1 MPEKLL
7 VDVIIPVLN
16 EADYIYDCISSLQS
30 QTYGPENFGI
40 IVVDGGSDDETVKIV
55 MELKEKYP
63 NITLL
68 KHNRKYTSISLN
80 MAVKKSD
87 AKYIIR
93 MDAHADYSYDYV
105 EKCVEYIESTGADN
119 VGGPMIPVGKT
130 FFQKVVAASYYS
142 KFALGGR
149 KLHDPKYEGDVDT
162 VYLGSF
168 KRETLL
174 RLGMYD
180 ENLHRSEGRDLDFRI
195 VKNGGRVFLTPK
207 IRTYYYPKD
216 SFEGVFKQYF
226 EYGYGKIA
234 IIRKHKRPLKILQL
248 VPFAFLVFL
257 IAGGV
262 ASSVNVYFRYFYI
275 AMLILYLCFDAVFS
289 LSNGHIKGA
298 GQKLVLMALHFVIH
312 MAYGLGFSRGIVD
325 LLIFRKRSRM
335 ETSK

>member
-1 MPEKLL
+1 MAKKLL

-16 EADYIYDCISSLQS
+16 EEDYIYDCISSLQS

-68 KHNRKYTSISLN
+68 QHNGKYASISLN

-87 AKYIIR
+87 AIYIIR
-93 MDAHADYSYDYV
+93 MDVHADYSYDYV

-119 VGGPMIPVGKT
+119 VGGPMIPVGKSS
-130 FFQKVVAASYYS
+130 FQKVVAASYYS
-142 KFALGGR
+142 KFALGAR
-149 KLHDPKYEGDVDT
+149 KLHDPQYEGDVDT

-174 RLGMYD
+174 NMGMYD
-180 ENLHRSEGRDLDFRI
+180 ENLHRNEGRDLDFRI

-207 IRTYYYPKD
+207 IRTYYYPRD
-216 SFEGVFKQYF
+216 SIEGVFRQYF

-234 IIRKHKRPLKILQL
+234 LIKKHKRPLNLLQL
-248 VPFAFLVFL
+248 VPFAFLLFL
-257 IAGGV
+257 IVGAV
-262 ASSVNVYFRYFYI
+262 ISSVNMYFRYFYI

-289 LSNGHIKGA
+289 ISNRHIKGA
-298 GQKLVLMALHFVIH
+298 GQKLLLMAVHFIIH

-325 LLIFRKRSRM
+325 LLIFRRESRIGL
-335 ETSK
+335 SK